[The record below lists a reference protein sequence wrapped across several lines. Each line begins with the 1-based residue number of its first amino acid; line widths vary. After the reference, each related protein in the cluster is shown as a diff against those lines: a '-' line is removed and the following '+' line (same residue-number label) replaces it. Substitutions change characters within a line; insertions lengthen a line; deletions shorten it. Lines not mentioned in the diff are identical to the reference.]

1 MKITLGFLLLSTL
14 AASTAGSSSSSSS
27 VTNSHIEISEV
38 RADSKFGMDLLSKA
52 TRDLANNNN
61 QQQQQNQGED
71 TTWVSGYSLVFQGCH
86 QITQWNTQA
95 DGDQDVRIE
104 TKRLAK
110 FRLCPSNSCNS
121 SSGSG
126 CRSGYGEYIV
136 DMDVF
141 LQTYIEN
148 KREAEE
154 AAGYYRAQNQY
165 NIDVDDYLYCSRFEG
180 IQNNRNLAN
189 NNNNNNNGN
198 EYYIGPYCSDTGG
211 KIVLGMFTDDT
222 CTQFADDYGGVYTYK
237 TMTGVELPHSSTSI
251 VDTTCMS
258 CMDNNNNNGGGGYQP
273 KDECLD
279 LYSSAGKCEQN
290 LSSYSGNSNTNNNA
304 CNYLKGIKTTTRSG
318 VIVNG
323 RVSANRVAS
332 AFIGIFSVSFV
343 LLGSYVYYL
352 RTKLNRSKV
361 FLSD

>member
-1 MKITLGFLLLSTL
+1 MKISIGFLM
-14 AASTAGSSSSSSS
+14 SS
-27 VTNSHIEISEV
+27 VTTAATVLSQATAMAHVEISQV
-38 RADSKFGMDLLSKA
+38 KADSKFGMDLLSKA
-52 TRDLANNNN
+52 IPVENENNNEHSPNRHLANNN
-61 QQQQQNQGED
+61 QQQQQQQNQED
-71 TTWVSGYSLVFQGCH
+71 ATWVSGYSLVFQGCH

-95 DGDQDVRIE
+95 EGEEDVRIE

-110 FRLCPSNSCNS
+110 FRLCPSTFCNM
-121 SSGSG
+121 G

-148 KREAEE
+148 KREAEQ
-154 AAGYYRAQNQY
+154 AAGYYKAENQY
-165 NIDVDDYLYCSRFEG
+165 NIDVDDYLYCSRFDG
-180 IQNNRNLAN
+180 IRNRQLAN
-189 NNNNNNNGN
+189 NNNQQNYQNNNNN
-198 EYYIGPYCSDTGG
+198 EYYIGPYCSDSGG

-237 TMTGVELPHSSTSI
+237 TMTGVELPNSSTSI
-251 VDTTCMS
+251 VDTSCMS
-258 CMDNNNNNGGGGYQP
+258 CKDNDGGYYP

-279 LYSSAGKCEQN
+279 LYYAAGKCEKN
-290 LSSYSGNSNTNNNA
+290 LNLYNGNNNA
-304 CNYLKGIKTTTRSG
+304 CNYLQGIKTTTRSG

-361 FLSD
+361 LLSD